1 MAAATETSTATS
13 LMHAPR
19 AAWRRIAVRG
29 PARPAA
35 EPGVQRGG
43 GGEGGGIST
52 QLQTPGRAE
61 PPARPPSWEQPPR
74 AAKPGASLRR
84 ARRDPPSQ
92 RRSLG
97 RGRATAPPARCAR
110 LAGGGDGARWG
121 TAALPS
127 REREGICPRCCGRSR
142 VRSGAGRCWSAA
154 GAAAPPAG
162 AWLPP
167 RPGQQLAAAGGCH
180 SGVPGVPEAATF
192 HNFSSQGLKKNPI
205 TEGFLPQ
212 QVVAPRSLTARW
224 APRWGWSCRSLLQ
237 RAQRRGRP
245 SRSLEGLHGRM
256 TGVCIALQKTE
267 QKKRAS
273 FILLLT
279 N

>member
-1 MAAATETSTATS
+1 MVAATETSTATS
-13 LMHAPR
+13 LMRAPR

-97 RGRATAPPARCAR
+97 RGRATAPPARCPR

-127 REREGICPRCCGRSR
+127 RGSARGAAGGAAFGPAPG
-142 VRSGAGRCWSAA
+142 GAGARRE
-154 GAAAPPAG
+154 
-162 AWLPP
+162 LPP
-167 RPGQQLAAAGGCH
+167 RQLAPGSLPAPGSSWRPLAAATQGCRG
-180 SGVPGVPEAATF
+180 SQELQLSTTLAA
-192 HNFSSQGLKKNPI
+192 
-205 TEGFLPQ
+205 
-212 QVVAPRSLTARW
+212 
-224 APRWGWSCRSLLQ
+224 
-237 RAQRRGRP
+237 RG
-245 SRSLEGLHGRM
+245 
-256 TGVCIALQKTE
+256 
-267 QKKRAS
+267 
-273 FILLLT
+273 
-279 N
+279 